1 MTDAVSDLHDHA
13 GYWLRL
19 VSNHV
24 SGAFARKIAAHDLSV
39 AEWVILRLLYRADR
53 IPSHVARETG
63 LTRGAIT
70 KITDRLIARALVAR
84 LASPDDGRSQRLR
97 LTAKGR
103 KLVPVLAAAA
113 DRNDAEFFDPLSAA
127 ERQALDRVLRKLA
140 AHHAMTG
147 IASE

>member
-1 MTDAVSDLHDHA
+1 MAEPVSDLHDHA

-39 AEWVILRLLYRADR
+39 AEWVILRLLYRADA
-53 IPSHVARETG
+53 IPSRIARETG

-70 KITDRLIARALVAR
+70 KIADRLAARALIAR
-84 LASPDDGRSQRLR
+84 LASADDGRSQRLR
-97 LTAKGR
+97 LTMKGR

-113 DRNDAEFFDPLSAA
+113 DRNDEEFFGPLSTA

-140 AHHAMTG
+140 SHHAMTG